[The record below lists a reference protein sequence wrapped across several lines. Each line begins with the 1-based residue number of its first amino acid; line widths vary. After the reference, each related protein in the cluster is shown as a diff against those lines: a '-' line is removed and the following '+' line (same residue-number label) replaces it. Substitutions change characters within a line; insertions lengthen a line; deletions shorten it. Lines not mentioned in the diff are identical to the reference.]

1 MHSAKY
7 QDKKPTKN
15 LVAFLYTNNGQSEKI
30 ATHIIQSMTTPKR
43 KKNTQELT
51 NEVKSWDYENNKTL
65 VKETKDINIWNHIS
79 HSWFQKI
86 LLKCVYYS
94 K

>member
-43 KKNTQELT
+43 KKYLG
-51 NEVKSWDYENNKTL
+51 
-65 VKETKDINIWNHIS
+65 INQWSEKLGLWKQQNIS
-79 HSWFQKI
+79 ERN
-86 LLKCVYYS
+86 
-94 K
+94 